1 MCLAAYWATTVTGS
15 GRRYPELARKRASR
29 GERVLHLVL
38 GTDPLNPAPC
48 PRGSDPALSG
58 LGIAPSSYGFG
69 AMRPEA
75 EVNTPPM
82 YLR

>member
-1 MCLAAYWATTVTGS
+1 
-15 GRRYPELARKRASR
+15 
-29 GERVLHLVL
+29 
-38 GTDPLNPAPC
+38 
-48 PRGSDPALSG
+48 

-75 EVNTPPM
+75 EVHTPPM